1 MKQIAPSALF
11 IRSPSGFERF
21 GLRFAPVGAKRMST
35 GHPAPSRG
43 RSKDPENLLKMTSS
57 RGFFLAENHLAMT
70 AGSVSLGFDRG
81 LFSVFS
87 AFVSQLWKQKLLK
100 KLEESGILL
109 VVSEI

>member
-57 RGFFLAENHLAMT
+57 RVFLY
-70 AGSVSLGFDRG
+70 
-81 LFSVFS
+81 
-87 AFVSQLWKQKLLK
+87 
-100 KLEESGILL
+100 
-109 VVSEI
+109 VSEMQILCELSNIKILMFFSRLEID